1 MKFVVDVNLS
11 RNWLSVLQGEG
22 HDAVYWN
29 DLGDPSAADSEI
41 MDWAREHD
49 AVVLTCDLDFITIL
63 AASSATKPSVVQFR
77 PGRHRP
83 ALLMGKLLLALRRY
97 TDATLLGCYLRR
109 LDDPIEVSVRA
120 GTELHSNVFNHCD

>member
-11 RNWLSVLQGEG
+11 RNWLPALQGEG

-41 MDWAREHD
+41 MDWARVHD
-49 AVVLTCDLDFITIL
+49 AVVLTCDLDFSAIL

-83 ALLMGKLLLALRRY
+83 ALLLGKLLLALRRY
-97 TDATLLGCYLRR
+97 QSELQNGALVSIDQHASRVHHLPLTD
-109 LDDPIEVSVRA
+109 
-120 GTELHSNVFNHCD
+120 

>member
-49 AVVLTCDLDFITIL
+49 AVVLTCDLDFSAIL

-97 TDATLLGCYLRR
+97 QSELQKGALVSIDQHASRVHHLPLTD
-109 LDDPIEVSVRA
+109 E
-120 GTELHSNVFNHCD
+120 